1 MMKTAKS
8 LFDFIQAEK
17 EHRLIFRRATPRSQ
31 ILKLNEKW
39 EEYQN
44 AKSTEEGC
52 CKYGDFLFIII
63 SLRRFKETQI
73 IADALL
79 DKYYF
84 SRPLDEKRLCMK
96 YLQKAVEKSKIKM
109 VKREYFYKKGNK
121 GENLIN

>member
-1 MMKTAKS
+1 MKRGQI

-17 EHRLIFRRATPRSQ
+17 EHRLIFRRATPQSQ

-63 SLRRFKETQI
+63 SLRRFRETQI

-84 SRPLDEKRLCMK
+84 SYPVEEQKIFMK
-96 YLQKAVEKSKIKM
+96 YLQNAIDNARIRMAKKQ
-109 VKREYFYKKGNK
+109 YYYKNGLYDQ
-121 GENLIN
+121 ER